1 MKLGVHRTADS
12 GTYAL
17 RPSPAT
23 RLHLRHIRAF
33 GVPCAGDEHGPYVRF
48 TLCEVD
54 PIARQPGARTEA
66 LSHADQCD
74 PVWHDDLRLMLPA
87 GTVRP
92 PLVRVEV
99 RQRVRRSAG
108 WQTLA
113 KTLPSSGPTLWSDR
127 AAASASCSD
136 SGEAAQQA
144 DTLLGAAS
152 VRLADAGRS
161 KVVELQLAGEGRL
174 PSFRLSFAYEMRRAL
189 PRRLTLRNIAG
200 FGVPEARVVH
210 GSHRRQQSQR
220 NPHPTL
226 TLALALTPALT
237 LTLTLTVGSSPSCAS
252 AS

>member
-1 MKLGVHRTADS
+1 MKLGVHRAD
-12 GTYAL
+12 AHV
-17 RPSPAT
+17 RAWPSPAT

-54 PIARQPGARTEA
+54 PIARQPSARTEA

-74 PVWHDDLRLMLPA
+74 PVWHDDLRLMLAA

-108 WQTLA
+108 WQALA

-144 DTLLGAAS
+144 DALSERRRCAWLTS
-152 VRLADAGRS
+152 Q
-161 KVVELQLAGEGRL
+161 VVELQLAGEGKS
-174 PSFRLSFAYEMRRAL
+174 SFLSFAYEMRRAP
-189 PRRLTLRNIAG
+189 PRRLTLRSIVG
-200 FGVPEARVVH
+200 FGVPEARLVH
-210 GSHRRQQSQR
+210 GSNRRQQSPRLQPR
-220 NPHPTL
+220 PTL
-226 TLALALTPALT
+226 TLAGWPSPNPSPSPNPALT
-237 LTLTLTVGSSPSCAS
+237 LTPA
-252 AS
+252 

>member
-1 MKLGVHRTADS
+1 MKLGVHRAADS

-33 GVPCAGDEHGPYVRF
+33 GVPCAGDKHGPYVRF

-54 PIARQPGARTEA
+54 PIARQPSARTEA

-108 WQTLA
+108 WQALA

-144 DTLLGAAS
+144 DALLGAAS
-152 VRLADAGRS
+152 VRLAAAGRS
-161 KVVELQLAGEGRL
+161 KVVELQLAGEGKL
-174 PSFRLSFAYEMRRAL
+174 DPIEDDGLSIQLKLDAIEAQAPKALLATPQRRC
-189 PRRLTLRNIAG
+189 
-200 FGVPEARVVH
+200 
-210 GSHRRQQSQR
+210 GS
-220 NPHPTL
+220 
-226 TLALALTPALT
+226 
-237 LTLTLTVGSSPSCAS
+237 GSGS
-252 AS
+252 ASGLGVK